1 MMPEVSVIIPT
12 RNRWAMLSCAALA
25 TSLAQQDVELEV
37 VIVDDGS
44 TDETPVQ
51 LAGAIDPRVRVVRRD
66 RSGGMAVARN
76 AGIEIAGG
84 EWIAFLDDDDLWAPR
99 KLRAQIDAARAVDAG
114 FAYAGVIAV
123 DEQGR
128 ALADLFLPT
137 AEELASKLLGACVV
151 PAGCSNVVV
160 RADVLRELGGFDE
173 RFAHVA
179 DWDLWLR
186 LVDHVRG
193 VACSEVLVA
202 YVLHDA
208 NMHVVDESSRELDE
222 LIRKHAAATPP
233 RIVAPDLASYA
244 RWEAAQRSR
253 AGLNVAAARVYA
265 RSALTYR
272 SPGNILRAVD
282 ALLGKRVSA
291 VARRIR
297 SGGART
303 TREAPDWARRDA
315 A

>member
-12 RNRWAMLSCAALA
+12 RNRWAMLSRAALPTA
-25 TSLAQQDVELEV
+25 LAQRDVDLEIV
-37 VIVDDGS
+37 VVDDGS
-44 TDETPVQ
+44 TDETPAQ
-51 LAGAIDPRVRVVRRD
+51 LAGATDRRLRVVRRE

-76 AGIEIAGG
+76 AGIEVARG

-99 KLRAQIDAARAVDAG
+99 KLRTQVDAARAAGAG

-137 AEELASKLLGACVV
+137 ADELASKLLRACVV

-160 RADVLRELGGFDE
+160 KADVLRELEGFDE

-186 LVDHVRG
+186 LVDRVGG

-208 NMHVVDESSRELDE
+208 NMHVVDKSSRELGE
-222 LIRKHAAATPP
+222 LTRKHAAASPP

-253 AGLNVAAARVYA
+253 AGLDVAAARLYA
-265 RSALTYR
+265 RSALTHR
-272 SPGNILRAVD
+272 SPANILRAVD
-282 ALLGKRVSA
+282 ALLGKRVSSA
-291 VARRIR
+291 ARRIR
-297 SGGART
+297 SNGERTARD
-303 TREAPDWARRDA
+303 APEWARRDA
-315 A
+315 T

>member
-1 MMPEVSVIIPT
+1 MPEVSVIIPT
-12 RNRWAMLSCAALA
+12 RNRWAMFSRAALP
-25 TSLAQQDVELEV
+25 TSLAQRDVDLEV
-37 VIVDDGS
+37 VVVDDGS

-51 LAGAIDPRVRVVRRD
+51 LAGIADRRVRVVRRD

-76 AGIEIAGG
+76 AGIDVAVG
-84 EWIAFLDDDDLWAPR
+84 EWIAFLDDDDLWAPN
-99 KLRAQIDAARAVDAG
+99 KLRAQVDAARAVDAG

-123 DEQGR
+123 DDRGR
-128 ALADLFLPT
+128 ALADLFLP
-137 AEELASKLLGACVV
+137 AADELAAKLLRACVV

-160 RADVLRELGGFDE
+160 QSDVLRELGGFDE
-173 RFAHVA
+173 RFVHVA

-186 LVDHVRG
+186 LVDRVRG

-208 NMHVVDESSRELDE
+208 NMHVVDESSRELGE
-222 LIRKHAAATPP
+222 LVRKHAAATPP
-233 RIVAPDLASYA
+233 RIVAPNLATYA

-253 AGLNVAAARVYA
+253 AGLHVAAARLYV

-291 VARRIR
+291 AARRIR
-297 SGGART
+297 SDGAHSA
-303 TREAPDWARRDA
+303 REAPEWARRSA

>member
-12 RNRWAMLSCAALA
+12 RNRWAMFSRSALPTALA
-25 TSLAQQDVELEV
+25 QREVDMEV
-37 VIVDDGS
+37 VVVDDGS
-44 TDETPVQ
+44 TDETPEQ
-51 LAGAIDPRVRVVRRD
+51 LAGVADRRVRVVRRE
-66 RSGGMAVARN
+66 RSGQWVARN
-76 AGIEIAGG
+76 AGIEVAGG

-99 KLRAQIDAARAVDAG
+99 KLRTQIDSARAVGAG

-123 DEQGR
+123 DEHGR
-128 ALADLFLPT
+128 VLADLFLPT
-137 AEELASKLLGACVV
+137 ADELAAKLLGACVV

-186 LVDHVRG
+186 LVDRVRA
-193 VACSEVLVA
+193 VACSELLVA
-202 YVLHDA
+202 YVLHDT
-208 NMHVVDESSRELDE
+208 NIHVVDESSRELGE

-233 RIVAPDLASYA
+233 RNVAPNLATYA
-244 RWEAAQRSR
+244 RWEAGQRSR
-253 AGLNVAAARVYA
+253 AGLNVAAARLYL
-265 RSALTYR
+265 RSALTHR

-291 VARRIR
+291 AARRVR
-297 SGGART
+297 SDAARS

>member
-12 RNRWAMLSCAALA
+12 RNRWAMFSRAALPTA
-25 TSLAQQDVELEV
+25 LAQRDVDLEV
-37 VIVDDGS
+37 VVVDDGS

-51 LAGAIDPRVRVVRRD
+51 LAEVADRRVRVVRREQ
-66 RSGGMAVARN
+66 SGQWVARN
-76 AGIEIAGG
+76 AGIEVAGG

-99 KLRAQIDAARAVDAG
+99 KLRAQIDAARAVGAG

-123 DEQGR
+123 DEHGSV
-128 ALADLFLPT
+128 LADLFLPT
-137 AEELASKLLGACVV
+137 ADELAAKLLGACVV

-186 LVDHVRG
+186 LVDRVRG
-193 VACSEVLVA
+193 VACREVLVA

-208 NMHVVDESSRELDE
+208 NTHVVDKSSRELGE
-222 LIRKHAAATPP
+222 LMRKHAAATPP

-253 AGLNVAAARVYA
+253 AGLNVAAARAYA
-265 RSALTYR
+265 RSALTHR

-291 VARRIR
+291 AARRIR
-297 SGGART
+297 SDGARS
-303 TREAPDWARRDA
+303 TREAPEWAQRDA